1 MRAASILLFAGGTA
15 LSPAP
20 QTISVGV
27 SMRGRSP
34 MLDQVEIAAICQ
46 SRG

>member
-20 QTISVGV
+20 QTISVG
-27 SMRGRSP
+27 
-34 MLDQVEIAAICQ
+34 LYAAEVADA
-46 SRG
+46 GPG